1 MPTVFIVF
9 GFVFKFYSDDHSPI
23 HIHVIKDGCE
33 AKFNLEPSLMMVF
46 NHGLKK
52 HEISVIEGII
62 EENADIIKFKW
73 EEYFRNVMQK

>member
-46 NHGLKK
+46 NHGYKK